1 MAINTEQ
8 KQRLRKLLFQVSP
21 ADGNEQSIEQIE
33 EFNKLL
39 KDFQNRLEKFDS
51 FFEKF
56 KKETHAMFDGKK
68 REYEMKIGGLDGLL
82 QSHIEKHQ
90 KLITETFKKK
100 DKELLDTKEE
110 FSQIVR
116 KIEDGVRIS
125 YSKMGG
131 GTMPVLIQV
140 ETPSFVPDG
149 NTTVYYFKYLPT
161 YITVGGQVMII
172 GDGYSQPVPLV
183 DGYNVTFDN
192 PPMPEQTVHNFHY

>member
-21 ADGNEQSIEQIE
+21 ADGNEESIEAIE
-33 EFNKLL
+33 KFQKLMDEHYKLL
-39 KDFQNRLEKFDS
+39 ESSHASLKSQMEVMRQEHKAHLSELETKSRSLIGKLSASVEDKS
-51 FFEKF
+51 KNH
-56 KKETHAMFDGKK
+56 KKELA
-68 REYEMKIGGLDGLL
+68 
-82 QSHIEKHQ
+82 
-90 KLITETFKKK
+90 
-100 DKELLDTKEE
+100 DTKEE
-110 FSQIVR
+110 FNKIVTEIR
-116 KIEDGVRIS
+116 DQVRIS

-131 GTMPVLIQV
+131 GTMPILIQV

-149 NTTVYYFKYLPT
+149 NAKVYYFKYLPT